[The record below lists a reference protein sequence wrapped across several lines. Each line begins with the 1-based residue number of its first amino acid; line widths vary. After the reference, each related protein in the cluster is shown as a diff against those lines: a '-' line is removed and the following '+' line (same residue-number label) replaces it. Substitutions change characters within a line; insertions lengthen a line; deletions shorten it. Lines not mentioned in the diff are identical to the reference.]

1 MKAAGSEVERQLL
14 WCPKTVAFVNAS
26 HEQCSASGIT
36 IFFMSLILLHELSNR
51 LLNPTY
57 FYYTLFYIPDPVL
70 EYARVLFGLLMY
82 ESQAPHPSSI
92 AFPCATSSLM
102 SSFLT

>member
-14 WCPKTVAFVNAS
+14 WCSKPVAIVNAN

-36 IFFMSLILLHELSNR
+36 IFFMGLILLYELSNR

-57 FYYTLFYIPDPVL
+57 FYYILFYIPDPVL
-70 EYARVLFGLLMY
+70 EYASVLFGLLMY
-82 ESQAPHPSSI
+82 EPQAAHPSSI
-92 AFPCATSSLM
+92 AFPCATSILM